1 VEEVTQLKFTVW
13 EFFEG
18 VRQHGH
24 KETVMDPRQTSSA
37 VLEYLKTGVD
47 TLISDIQREPAWQA
61 LTDPGTPSASVR
73 AIMGEIYAEIA
84 GYQPDVIEAT
94 IAVIGQFPRSIN
106 PKHVRAMLVHQAE
119 EWDHGEM
126 AARDYVGLGGRELD
140 VRTGRMSPTAFATA
154 AFWRMLAHKRMPFAY
169 LGAIYLFEGLT
180 PLVTGIIKGHLKG
193 HGFRDTSLEYIEF
206 HSTEDIRH
214 AKLIDAMIR
223 GVVEQYPQRAEE
235 VKFGFDAFRQVYP
248 LPGWRAAVARALVG
262 TASRVA

>member
-1 VEEVTQLKFTVW
+1 
-13 EFFEG
+13 
-18 VRQHGH
+18 
-24 KETVMDPRQTSSA
+24 MDPSQTSAS
-37 VLEYLKTGVD
+37 VLAYLKTGVD
-47 TLISDIQREPAWQA
+47 ALVAEIAREPAWQM
-61 LTDPGTPSASVR
+61 LTNPETPAASVR
-73 AIMGEIYAEIA
+73 AVMKEIYAEIA
-84 GYQPDVIEAT
+84 AYQPDVIEAT
-94 IAVIGQFPRSIN
+94 IAVIGQFPRSLN

-140 VRTGRMSPTAFATA
+140 VRSGRMTPTSFATA

-180 PLVTGIIKGHLKG
+180 PLVTGIIKSHLKG

-214 AKLIDAMIR
+214 AKVIDAMIR
-223 GVVEQYPQRAEE
+223 SVVEQYPQRADE

-248 LPGWRAAVARALVG
+248 LPGWRAAVARAE
-262 TASRVA
+262 SRRPAQVA

>member
-1 VEEVTQLKFTVW
+1 
-13 EFFEG
+13 
-18 VRQHGH
+18 
-24 KETVMDPRQTSSA
+24 MNPSQTSTE
-37 VLEYLKTGVD
+37 VLRYLKTGVEA
-47 TLISDIQREPAWQA
+47 LVAEIEQEPAWRL
-61 LTDPGTPSASVR
+61 LTSPDTPGAAVR
-73 AIMGEIYAEIA
+73 AVMKEIYAEIA
-84 GYQPDVIEAT
+84 AYQPDVIEAT
-94 IAVIGQFPRSIN
+94 IAAIGQFPRSLN

-140 VRTGRMSPTAFATA
+140 VRSGRMTPTSFATA

-180 PLVTGIIKGHLKG
+180 PLVTGAIKGHLKQ

-214 AKLIDAMIR
+214 AKVIDAMIR
-223 GVVEQYPQRAEE
+223 SVVEQYPQRADE

-248 LPGWRAAVARALVG
+248 LPGWRAAVSRARAG
-262 TASRVA
+262 AAMQVA